1 VAKLGSAAQPGA
13 AGGGTARR
21 ASDPGQ
27 WALYWGVAVSAA
39 SAPGMALL
47 FAPVTTMSAR
57 SDLFGR
63 WSALLRFFPLAH
75 RIFGVMVGLALA
87 GCLFALL
94 GLRAESQKARR
105 GIPSQPPGET
115 RHSDPAGSASRFALI
130 LGILNLLFWGSAL
143 ALSFHLAT
151 IYRAWG
157 ITLGLH

>member
-1 VAKLGSAAQPGA
+1 VAKLGSSAQPGA

-21 ASDPGQ
+21 AGGPGQ

-75 RIFGVMVGLALA
+75 RIFAVMVGLALA
-87 GCLFALL
+87 GCLLALL
-94 GLRAESQKARR
+94 GLRAGSERGRR
-105 GIPSQPPGET
+105 GIPSHPP
-115 RHSDPAGSASRFALI
+115 SDPAGNAARFALI

-143 ALSFHLAT
+143 ALSLHLAT